1 MDEVFRKADAEKAAQ
16 QQAYERL
23 HSQDSPEKIA
33 QYTVASA
40 HEEKFDASV
49 NGHKVEVEWEKN
61 KKDNAD
67 KTHKHKKPG
76 LGIVRGT
83 VSGLVGFGLSAGTS
97 ILGNEALNQTGI
109 PKAMENA
116 ISLVGI
122 TARLCIPGLRR
133 IKSRVISEYFFPA
146 YNIRTY
152 SIYAQESER

>member
-1 MDEVFRKADAEKAAQ
+1 MKAKFKNMDEVFRKADAEKAAQ
-16 QQAYERL
+16 QQAFERL

-61 KKDNAD
+61 KKDNTD

-97 ILGNEALNQTGI
+97 ILGNEALNNTGI
-109 PKAMENA
+109 PRAMEAA
-116 ISLVGI
+116 IH
-122 TARLCIPGLRR
+122 T
-133 IKSRVISEYFFPA
+133 
-146 YNIRTY
+146 TY
-152 SIYAQESER
+152 GSIERGVSERMRYNEYAKE